1 MASQH
6 ADILNAAAAAAAI
19 VAKNTTKLLTGIDT
33 GAAIPKTTG
42 TDAVTSN

>member
-1 MASQH
+1 MDSQH
-6 ADILNAAAAAAAI
+6 ADIRTAAAAAI